1 MSLLLRE
8 PAPVRDSI
16 YTSDFV
22 GELLQDYKLSVTHL
36 NSYLACPRAFFYTR
50 VLRVPE
56 PRNGATAFGSSVHE
70 SLEYLFTQMLRY
82 PGRLFPP
89 RDEFIRCFTREMHKR
104 QDSFTEV
111 EFSRRLHKGTH
122 ILELLYD
129 RFVASWHKDVLLEK
143 NFTATL
149 ADGARINGLVDKL
162 EKYGDRLVNLVDY
175 KTGKFDRKKFQPP
188 DPAKVAKAL
197 EAGKEPAFEDLHGGN
212 YWRQAVF
219 YKIMVE
225 NSAEGH
231 YAVSSTEFVFVEPD
245 ERSNF
250 MTQKV
255 EIEPEHE
262 EIVREQISR
271 VYRQIMNREFE
282 QGCHDKYCDWCKK

>member
-1 MSLLLRE
+1 
-8 PAPVRDSI
+8 
-16 YTSDFV
+16 
-22 GELLQDYKLSVTHL
+22 
-36 NSYLACPRAFFYTR
+36 
-50 VLRVPE
+50 
-56 PRNGATAFGSSVHE
+56 
-70 SLEYLFTQMLRY
+70 
-82 PGRLFPP
+82 
-89 RDEFIRCFTREMHKR
+89 
-104 QDSFTEV
+104 
-111 EFSRRLHKGTH
+111 
-122 ILELLYD
+122 
-129 RFVASWHKDVLLEK
+129 
-143 NFTATL
+143 
-149 ADGARINGLVDKL
+149 
-162 EKYGDRLVNLVDY
+162 
-175 KTGKFDRKKFQPP
+175 
-188 DPAKVAKAL
+188 VAKAL

-225 NSAEGH
+225 NSPEGH

-282 QGCHDKYCDWCKK
+282 QGCHDKYCDWCKN